1 MHPPSRS
8 GLFVALALSCGSGS
22 SNQPPGSLPAGGT
35 WRSLSPMPAARQELA
50 TAVLN
55 GKIFVIA
62 GFDGAGEPSNSVF
75 VYDPAS
81 DRWSSA
87 AQLPIGNHHP
97 GAVVARGTLFA
108 FGGLSNRVFAYDP
121 ARDAWVDVA
130 PSRFRHGDTPAVGVL
145 DDRIY
150 VAGGTGAGMIGNEL
164 ESYDPPTNTWATLA
178 PMRVPR
184 NHCAGGFIGGRFYVA
199 GGRPGAIAE
208 SALEAYDPRADAW
221 TTLPSMPTSRSGV
234 AAAVVNGRF
243 YVFGGEGA
251 RIFGEV
257 EMFDPLSNAW
267 SRFSPM
273 PTPRHGIFA
282 TVIGAS
288 VYLPGGATSPGF
300 AATRVN
306 EVFEVQ

>member
-1 MHPPSRS
+1 M
-8 GLFVALALSCGSGS
+8 
-22 SNQPPGSLPAGGT
+22 
-35 WRSLSPMPAARQELA
+35 
-50 TAVLN
+50 LN

-108 FGGLSNRVFAYDP
+108 FGGLSNRMFAYDP

-178 PMRVPR
+178 PMRDRLQNSRPNAGQSCRAAQCDLRNPAKWRHEAFPGQRRCPR
-184 NHCAGGFIGGRFYVA
+184 
-199 GGRPGAIAE
+199 
-208 SALEAYDPRADAW
+208 SA
-221 TTLPSMPTSRSGV
+221 RSSF
-234 AAAVVNGRF
+234 RQ
-243 YVFGGEGA
+243 
-251 RIFGEV
+251 R
-257 EMFDPLSNAW
+257 L
-267 SRFSPM
+267 
-273 PTPRHGIFA
+273 
-282 TVIGAS
+282 
-288 VYLPGGATSPGF
+288 
-300 AATRVN
+300 
-306 EVFEVQ
+306 

>member
-1 MHPPSRS
+1 
-8 GLFVALALSCGSGS
+8 
-22 SNQPPGSLPAGGT
+22 
-35 WRSLSPMPAARQELA
+35 
-50 TAVLN
+50 
-55 GKIFVIA
+55 
-62 GFDGAGEPSNSVF
+62 
-75 VYDPAS
+75 
-81 DRWSSA
+81 
-87 AQLPIGNHHP
+87 
-97 GAVVARGTLFA
+97 LFA

-164 ESYDPPTNTWATLA
+164 ESYAPPTNTWATLA

-251 RIFGEV
+251 RIFGEA
-257 EMFDPLSNAW
+257 ELLELLLQRLDLALQLLDLL
-267 SRFSPM
+267 
-273 PTPRHGIFA
+273 RHGAAAERVQRLLHALVDLRAELLDGGLTRSEDFLHR
-282 TVIGAS
+282 TGAF
-288 VYLPGGATSPGF
+288 LLR
-300 AATRVN
+300 AAQQRGNAAHLLLDVLA
-306 EVFEVQ
+306 E

>member
-1 MHPPSRS
+1 
-8 GLFVALALSCGSGS
+8 
-22 SNQPPGSLPAGGT
+22 
-35 WRSLSPMPAARQELA
+35 
-50 TAVLN
+50 
-55 GKIFVIA
+55 
-62 GFDGAGEPSNSVF
+62 
-75 VYDPAS
+75 
-81 DRWSSA
+81 
-87 AQLPIGNHHP
+87 
-97 GAVVARGTLFA
+97 
-108 FGGLSNRVFAYDP
+108 
-121 ARDAWVDVA
+121 
-130 PSRFRHGDTPAVGVL
+130 
-145 DDRIY
+145 
-150 VAGGTGAGMIGNEL
+150 
-164 ESYDPPTNTWATLA
+164 
-178 PMRVPR
+178 MRVPR

-306 EVFEVQ
+306 EVFAVQ